1 MSRTPMKERKID
13 IARDFDWITLILF
26 YALVAVGAVLVYAV
40 SYSPD
45 QESIWDLPARFQIQL
60 TWIGISVIVGG
71 ICLII
76 DSSFYR
82 AFANPIY
89 FFSLILLVLVLFIGI
104 EVAGSK
110 SWFDLGVGR
119 FQPAELAKFATSLAI
134 AAYLSSHD
142 VSLKVPR
149 HQFRISIILA
159 IPVLLILLQGDF
171 GTALVFVALML
182 PLFREGM
189 PPLPYVVAIVGV
201 LLFISALVVPLTVVF
216 LILVLLG
223 LLILLL
229 HWHDLP
235 YKMLFYAIIVATSGT
250 AVYFGYALDAFY
262 INAALVLVTGII
274 LAVRKHWNILIY
286 TGVALVLSAGLAFS
300 VDYTFDNILK
310 PHQQDRLNV
319 WLQPHKTDPLGALYN
334 LTQSKL
340 AIGSGGFSGKGI
352 LQGTLTK
359 YNYVPEQSTDFIFCT
374 AGEEHGFIGSVAIVI
389 LFTLLL
395 LRIIYL
401 AERQRSRFVR
411 VYAYSVA
418 GIIFFH
424 YFINIGMTMGLV
436 PVVGIPLPFLSYGG
450 SSLLSFTILIFV
462 LLKLD
467 SGRLLVFR

>member
-1 MSRTPMKERKID
+1 MKERRID
-13 IARDFDWITLILF
+13 VARDFDWITLILF
-26 YALVAVGAVLVYAV
+26 YALVCVGAILVYAV

-45 QESIWDLPARFQIQL
+45 QTTIWDFPARFQIQL
-60 TWIGISVIVGG
+60 TWIGISALVGG
-71 ICLII
+71 ICLIL

-82 AFANPIY
+82 VFAYPIY
-89 FFSLILLVLVLFIGI
+89 FFSLFLLVLVLFFGI

-119 FQPAELAKFATSLAI
+119 FQPAEVAKFATGLAI
-134 AAYLSSHD
+134 AAYLSSFD
-142 VSLKVPR
+142 INLKQTK
-149 HQFRISIILA
+149 HQLRITVLIA
-159 IPVLLILLQGDF
+159 IPILLILVQGDF
-171 GTALVFVALML
+171 GTALVFIALLL

-189 PPLPYVVAIVGV
+189 PALPYIIGITAT
-201 LLFISALVVPLTVVF
+201 LLFISALVFPLSYVF
-216 LILVLLG
+216 LV
-223 LLILLL
+223 LILLGQVL
-229 HWHDLP
+229 LLAHWQDFP
-235 YKMLFYAIIVATSGT
+235 YKFLFFIGIVAASFAALSYGYHWDALIINT
-250 AVYFGYALDAFY
+250 AV
-262 INAALVLVTGII
+262 LVVIGII
-274 LAVRKHWNILIY
+274 LAVRKQYAITIY
-286 TGVALVLSAGLAFS
+286 TGLSLFIAAGLAFS

-340 AIGSGGFSGKGI
+340 AIGSGGFAGKGF
-352 LQGTLTK
+352 LEGTLTK

-374 AGEEHGFIGSVAIVI
+374 AGEEHGFIGSVAIVL

-395 LRIIYL
+395 LRILYI

-436 PVVGIPLPFLSYGG
+436 PIVGIPLPFLSYGG
-450 SSLLSFTILIFV
+450 SS
-462 LLKLD
+462 
-467 SGRLLVFR
+467 

>member
-1 MSRTPMKERKID
+1 MKERRID
-13 IARDFDWITLILF
+13 VARDFDWITLILF
-26 YALVAVGAVLVYAV
+26 YALVCVGAVLVYAV

-45 QESIWDLPARFQIQL
+45 QASIMEFPERFKVQL
-60 TWIGISVIVGG
+60 TWIGISALVGG
-71 ICLII
+71 VCLIL

-82 AFANPIY
+82 VFAYPIY
-89 FFSLILLVLVLFIGI
+89 FFSIILLVLVLFFGI

-119 FQPAELAKFATSLAI
+119 FQPAELAKFSTGLAI
-134 AAYLSSHD
+134 AAYLSSFD
-142 VSLKVPR
+142 INLKQTK
-149 HQFRISIILA
+149 HQLRIVVLLSIPI
-159 IPVLLILLQGDF
+159 LLILLQGDF
-171 GTALVFVALML
+171 GTALVFVALLL

-189 PPLPYVVAIVGV
+189 PALPYIIGITGT
-201 LLFISALVVPLTVVF
+201 LLFISALVFPLTYVF
-216 LILVLLG
+216 LV
-223 LLILLL
+223 LILLGQAL
-229 HWHDLP
+229 LLAHWQDFP
-235 YKMLFYAIIVATSGT
+235 YKVLLFIGVVAAS
-250 AVYFGYALDAFY
+250 F
-262 INAALVLVTGII
+262 AALIYGYHWDALIINTALLIVIGII
-274 LAVRKHWNILIY
+274 LAVRKQYAITIY
-286 TGVALVLSAGLAFS
+286 TGVSLFLAAGLAFS

-340 AIGSGGFSGKGI
+340 AIGSGGFAGKGF
-352 LQGTLTK
+352 LEGTLTK

-374 AGEEHGFIGSVAIVI
+374 AGEEHGFIGSVAIVL

-395 LRIIYL
+395 LRILYI

-436 PVVGIPLPFLSYGG
+436 PIVGIPLPFLSYGG

-467 SGRLLVFR
+467 SSRLLVFR